1 MKKLVAIA
9 LVLSL
14 VLCLPAFALA
24 DITIVQNKPEI
35 DAALQAYA
43 KEYTEKTGVNV
54 KIITG
59 GGSTDYNTVLKNE
72 FNSGSH
78 PDIYAIEGFNQYEL
92 YKEYAAPMN
101 GAEWTKYTNAAYMD
115 GDNVVGFPVAVEGY
129 GMAYNAE
136 MLEKAGIDPK
146 SLTNVDA
153 YRAAFEKL
161 DSMKEELGLDAVV
174 SMVAGVSSGMTWVT
188 GLHNFNIYLTAGLER
203 NDTTYIDM
211 VLDGKVD
218 PDRFH
223 AYCEYVDLIFK
234 YSDKDMLLTGTQDMQ
249 LAAFANQK
257 TAFYHQGNWMDPNIV
272 SVGADFEMGYI
283 PFCFLEEDMEGIM
296 ISAPSWYVINK
307 ESENYDQC
315 LEFLNSIAM
324 TEEGHNYMMV
334 NAAMIPAYTNVEGEI
349 SSPLSAAVMNWNQ
362 NGTNYA
368 WHQYEMP
375 SGFPKGN
382 LAPCYELLAS
392 GAIDVAGF
400 EAMMINEIAKIPT
413 L

>member
-1 MKKLVAIA
+1 MRKILAMVLILMVA
-9 LVLSL
+9 VGS
-14 VLCLPAFALA
+14 VSALA
-24 DITIVQNKPEI
+24 DITLIHNKVEI
-35 DAALQAYA
+35 GEALTKYA
-43 KEYTEKTGVNV
+43 ETFNATHDFKVNIISAGGSIDYETAL
-54 KIITG
+54 KAQFANEAPDIFAITG
-59 GGSTDYNTVLKNE
+59 ASM
-72 FNSGSH
+72 
-78 PDIYAIEGFNQYEL
+78 YASF
-92 YKEYAAPMN
+92 KDFMADMT
-101 GAEWTKYTNAAYMD
+101 GAEWTNYTNYAYVGDD
-115 GDNVVGFPVAVEGY
+115 GAVVGFPVSIEGY

-136 MLEKAGIDPK
+136 ILAAADIDPAT
-146 SLTNVDA
+146 LTNVNA
-153 YRAAFEKL
+153 FRAALEKL
-161 DSMKEELGLDAVV
+161 DGMKEELGLDACI
-174 SMVAGVSSGMTWVT
+174 SMVSSSATGMTWVT
-188 GLHNFNIYLTAGLER
+188 GEQNFNVYLSAGL
-203 NDTTYIDM
+203 DYTDSSIID
-211 VLDGKVD
+211 LLLEGKVD
-218 PDRFH
+218 EERFH
-223 AYCEYVDLIFK
+223 AYCEYVGLIFQ
-234 YSDKDMLLTGTQDMQ
+234 YADKNILVSGSQDQQLT
-249 LAAFANQK
+249 AFTSGK

-334 NAAMIPAYTNVEGEI
+334 DAAMIPAYTNVEGEI
-349 SSPLSAAVMNWNQ
+349 SSPLSAAVMEWNQ

-382 LAPCYELLAS
+382 LAPCYELLVS